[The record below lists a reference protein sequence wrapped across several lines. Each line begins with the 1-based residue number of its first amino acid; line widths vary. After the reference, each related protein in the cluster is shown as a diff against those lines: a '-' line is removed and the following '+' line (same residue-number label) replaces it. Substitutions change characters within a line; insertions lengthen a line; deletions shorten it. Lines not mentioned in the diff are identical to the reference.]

1 VLLAPLLLLGEEL
14 QLATPM
20 ATATIAIV
28 APLHAA
34 VRFIQLAP
42 VDRASPRHK
51 FPALS
56 RTSLERRVRRLRST
70 RFS

>member
-1 VLLAPLLLLGEEL
+1 LLLLGEEL

-34 VRFIQLAP
+34 VRF
-42 VDRASPRHK
+42 DRASPRDK
-51 FPALS
+51 FAALS
-56 RTSLERRVRRLRST
+56 S
-70 RFS
+70 